1 MVNVYVCCVVPV
13 RGRIKPMAPRR
24 DVCVVNE
31 IKTVKYELSFGFL
44 IAKLV
49 CLRLITT
56 FNFCYFA

>member
-1 MVNVYVCCVVPV
+1 
-13 RGRIKPMAPRR
+13 MAPRR

-31 IKTVKYELSFGFL
+31 IKTVKCELTFVFL